1 MLSASQCN
9 GTMVARH
16 QGKFPLA
23 SLNVTGECGSKATT
37 NYEARRHRPFSMAEI
52 KRKNC
57 VRGEYL
63 WESGSGWILFTMC
76 WTMPRWSSQGQKHP
90 FTIVFLSWN
99 AKIIILLTV
108 VSAYSI
114 KVYVHG
120 VQWQLP
126 QNFDVRKQNLPCFFG
141 PKWLYAIATH
151 LLFTSG
157 TMNHKSVSVVRAS
170 PAVHQ

>member
-23 SLNVTGECGSKATT
+23 SLNVAGEGGSKATT

-63 WESGSGWILFTMC
+63 WEREAPGGYYSQCVEPCHVGRAKGKNIL
-76 WTMPRWSSQGQKHP
+76 S
-90 FTIVFLSWN
+90 
-99 AKIIILLTV
+99 
-108 VSAYSI
+108 
-114 KVYVHG
+114 
-120 VQWQLP
+120 
-126 QNFDVRKQNLPCFFG
+126 
-141 PKWLYAIATH
+141 
-151 LLFTSG
+151 LLFF
-157 TMNHKSVSVVRAS
+157 S
-170 PAVHQ
+170 PEMLK